1 MRLPERFP
9 ERFKPWHLALR
20 FLLLLALTLLPA
32 TVAWGQGCTAC
43 RDNTA
48 GSAPEMRQALRKA
61 IPILGIPACV
71 LFAGILVLAVRTT
84 KEK

>member
-1 MRLPERFP
+1 MRPPVRLKMRRFV
-9 ERFKPWHLALR
+9 LR
-20 FLLLLALTLLPA
+20 FLLVLVLALLPA
-32 TVAWGQGCTAC
+32 AAAWGQGCTAC

-71 LFAGILVLAVRTT
+71 LFAGILILAVRTL